1 MERSG
6 STLNAP
12 VEVVEHLGSEL
23 LVYMSLQGKQMV
35 ARVDP
40 RSTARVG
47 QTIKLH
53 IDADQI
59 HLFDADT
66 GLAVF

>member
-1 MERSG
+1 LS
-6 STLNAP
+6 AP
-12 VEVVEHLGSEL
+12 IEVVEHLGSEL
-23 LVYMSLQGKQMV
+23 LVYMTFQGKPMV

-40 RSTARVG
+40 RSKASVG

-66 GLAVF
+66 GLALF